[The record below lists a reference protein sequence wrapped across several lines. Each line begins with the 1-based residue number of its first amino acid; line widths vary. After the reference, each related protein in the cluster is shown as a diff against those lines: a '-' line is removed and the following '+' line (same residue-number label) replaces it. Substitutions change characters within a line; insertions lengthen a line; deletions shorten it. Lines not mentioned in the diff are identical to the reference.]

1 MQQNLHNESESEYD
15 KIPHPA
21 KIPTSSNG
29 QGVITSRS
37 KQGWDLERLTKSSGN
52 LLTKASGMGMK
63 AFTLGTEYATKA
75 SRSDLVKSAT
85 SMLND
90 TYSSLVNGSPTHP
103 TNKDS
108 GFISP
113 YVEGQKIPTIDDR
126 TIDLRYSNTNKLTK
140 LRRPYDPLTNTFTDT
155 DSVDDKVG
163 EWMIYKLDPSRYKYT
178 KRSEKY
184 RYKLVALPRSMVD
197 SECSCGKEKFLGSFY
212 GTAEERDAEAEA
224 YLRGDR
230 WYWSMK
236 TDEGKYKFAR
246 MEHTLDELTNKKRR
260 EDDGFEIAY
269 VQNDQE
275 EVQEFLNTLEKAK
288 ISTTRTN
295 SHDSRTKDTTVE
307 MKRDKSDSPF
317 SPRASRFLAGEPRS
331 ELSD

>member
-1 MQQNLHNESESEYD
+1 MQQNLHNESESESD

-29 QGVITSRS
+29 QGDITSRS
-37 KQGWDLERLTKSSGN
+37 KQGWDLESLTKSSGN
-52 LLTKASGMGMK
+52 LLNKASDIGMK

-90 TYSSLVNGSPTHP
+90 TYSSLVNGSSTHP
-103 TNKDS
+103 TNNDS
-108 GFISP
+108 GFPSP
-113 YVEGQKIPTIDDR
+113 YMEGQEILIFDDR
-126 TIDLRYSNTNKLTK
+126 TIDLLYSNTNKLSK
-140 LRRPYDPLTNTFTDT
+140 LRRPYDPITDTFTDS
-155 DSVDDKVG
+155 DSVDDRMG

-184 RYKLVALPRSMVD
+184 KYQLVALPRIMID
-197 SECSCGKEKFLGSFY
+197 SECSCGKKKFLGSFY

-236 TDEGKYKFAR
+236 TDEGKHKFAR
-246 MEHTLDELTNKKRR
+246 MEHTLDELTNKTRR
-260 EDDGFEIAY
+260 KDDGFEIAY

-275 EVQEFLNTLEKAK
+275 EVEEFLNTLEKAK
-288 ISTTRTN
+288 MKSTTRSN
-295 SHDSRTKDTTVE
+295 SHDSGTKDE
-307 MKRDKSDSPF
+307 KEKDKSYSPF
-317 SPRASRFLAGEPRS
+317 SPRASRFLAGEEGS
-331 ELSD
+331 ELIG

>member
-15 KIPHPA
+15 KIHDPA
-21 KIPTSSNG
+21 KIPTSPNG
-29 QGVITSRS
+29 QGDITSRS
-37 KQGWDLERLTKSSGN
+37 KQEWDLDNITKSSGN
-52 LLTKASGMGMK
+52 LLTKASNMGMK

-103 TNKDS
+103 TN
-108 GFISP
+108 GPSP
-113 YVEGQKIPTIDDR
+113 YMQGQKIPTIDDR
-126 TIDLRYSNTNKLTK
+126 TIDLRYSNTNKLSK
-140 LRRPYDPLTNTFTDT
+140 LRRPYDPLTNTFTDS
-155 DSVDDKVG
+155 DSVDD
-163 EWMIYKLDPSRYKYT
+163 
-178 KRSEKY
+178 
-184 RYKLVALPRSMVD
+184 
-197 SECSCGKEKFLGSFY
+197 KFLGSFY
-212 GTAEERDAEAEA
+212 GSAEERDAEAEA

-236 TDEGKYKFAR
+236 TDEGKYEFAR
-246 MEHTLDELTNKKRR
+246 MEHTLDELTNKNRR

-288 ISTTRTN
+288 ISTTRSN

-307 MKRDKSDSPF
+307 MKRDKSGSPF
-317 SPRASRFLAGEPRS
+317 SARASRFLAGEPRS